1 MQYQPK
7 SPYMYYV
14 SMWMRERKKVRER
27 EEEIKRTRGGVG
39 CGGEAIHDYGR
50 FKWWLHTS

>member
-1 MQYQPK
+1 
-7 SPYMYYV
+7 MYYV

-27 EEEIKRTRGGVG
+27 EEEIKRARGGNG
-39 CGGEAIHDYGR
+39 CGGEAIHDYDP